1 MVIVEAV
8 QPPSTAPVDPSPTSH
23 GKSIP
28 SCGVGELLRRL
39 LQIGAVL
46 PPDTH
51 QCLPVALGPQQ
62 VSTVTGTQEGT
73 KGMDRGHPKISSVLR
88 PLGLDQHAPHCL
100 MTRMTRAG

>member
-1 MVIVEAV
+1 MREIRTLGSVRGAARKGG
-8 QPPSTAPVDPSPTSH
+8 PYRD
-23 GKSIP
+23 
-28 SCGVGELLRRL
+28 RRL

-73 KGMDRGHPKISSVLR
+73 KGMDRGHPQTSSVLR